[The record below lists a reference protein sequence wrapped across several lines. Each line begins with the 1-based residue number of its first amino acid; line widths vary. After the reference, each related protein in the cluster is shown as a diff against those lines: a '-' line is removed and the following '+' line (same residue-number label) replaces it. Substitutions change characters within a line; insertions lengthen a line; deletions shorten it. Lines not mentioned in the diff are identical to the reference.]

1 MSGTDTG
8 EGDLLPPRE
17 ALGMKLGIVG
27 KGGVGKTTL
36 SALIA
41 QEYAARGLRVLAI
54 DTDSNPNLA
63 FSLGL
68 DAEQADD
75 IPLLPRSVVVGKGGD
90 GSMTTA
96 ELINTYGAVTP
107 SQVTL
112 LHAMRIT
119 QAGAG

>member
-1 MSGTDTG
+1 
-8 EGDLLPPRE
+8 
-17 ALGMKLGIVG
+17 MKLGIVG

-36 SALIA
+36 SALLA
-41 QEYAARGLRVLAI
+41 QEYARRGLRVLAI

-63 FSLGL
+63 HSLGL
-68 DAEQADD
+68 NAEQADD
-75 IPLLPRSVVVGKGGD
+75 IPLLPRSVVVGRGEGGL
-90 GSMTTA
+90 TPA
-96 ELINTYGAVTP
+96 ELVSQYGAVTP